1 MRNCLFLKLLA
12 ILLCAASLLG
22 IIGGA
27 AGALVLAEGN
37 LYKQTVDE
45 LIEQRAADYAS
56 EAANR
61 IASRYGDQI
70 LGGCPSEI
78 SRYSRDYFLSNN
90 YTTYGYAILDGEGTV
105 LESMNPEL
113 KNSTQTH
120 SIPMTGQ
127 YMHLVSLQ
135 TESQAMEEA
144 VRKHMD
150 AYSGAMADIDGNTVP
165 AEGISINQV
174 IFTGQDGHV
183 LYEANCNGLTGSS
196 TYFYRDYL
204 LDNGTVDNFA
214 NTYHD
219 HQSSKTG
226 FLFYNA
232 DRQLAYTSFLEEH
245 EKPFQAMVY
254 GVYFFGGDHGFTYQL
269 EDPEGIGTLSNE
281 SGYLLFTSFASA
293 LETRQADAAPMI
305 TAETIPEVTTVTVP
319 EETVQETTAE
329 TAADTTEVAKAEEA
343 GYAEAETIPAQ
354 SSAEETHYEER
365 SEEADAPSSA
375 SAIPEEDR
383 DHADASDAEAQA
395 DEPNNARTASDDEIA
410 YYKYIEEESEKRIL
424 LEWLL
429 ANGLITED
437 DIPGEMIPDD
447 IFREYLIHYE
457 LIRPEQAFP
466 AVPPAEP
473 EQEETTPAETLPEET
488 IPEATEAVLINGKP
502 LESYQINH
510 TEYINGAT
518 GELTHARYVYLP
530 MPELTVEIYAG
541 PENMRDASGY
551 AVLRVLQQYR
561 RYLLPAVGICF
572 VFFILSSVYL
582 CTAAGRRPKTD
593 EVRASGI
600 NKLPLDLYLCLGT
613 GIGLGIAALAFGGAP
628 MLLSRDFTLGCSL
641 AAVSGF
647 GCCLIF
653 TGFCFAF
660 VAQLKTGSGMWW
672 RNTLSVRFIF
682 LFMHFAEKFRVWAA
696 EKGFPRLLGF
706 VRKLWKLIWK
716 VLTRVYAAV
725 EKFTAR
731 TGAKLNRYFS
741 LMPLTWQWVVSG
753 MLLFCLI
760 LIACNT
766 RSELLTFLCL
776 AAAMALVFYGCHC
789 FGVLLE
795 STRKMGK
802 GNLETKVEDKFMVGC
817 FRDFAND
824 LNDLGNVA
832 AVAAQ
837 KQLKSERMK
846 TELITNVSHD
856 IKTPLTSIINYV
868 DLLQKPH
875 TQEQAEAYLEV
886 LDRQSQRLKKLVD
899 DLMDMSKAST
909 GNMAVEITKMDMVE
923 AVNQALGEFS
933 DKLERAQLYPV
944 FRHNE
949 ASVPILADGKL
960 VWRVLSNV
968 LSNAVKYAMPRT
980 RIYLDLTHVHGQV
993 ILSLKNISREELN
1006 VTAEEL
1012 MERFVRGDVSRN
1024 TEGSGLGLNIA
1035 KSLMELQK
1043 GQLQILVD
1051 GDLFKVTL
1059 IFPDAR

>member
-219 HQSSKTG
+219 HLSSKTG

-383 DHADASDAEAQA
+383 DHADATDAEAQA
-395 DEPNNARTASDDEIA
+395 DEPNNARTASDDEKA

>member
-219 HQSSKTG
+219 HLSSKTG